1 MSFEQRAWD
10 YVRQVPCG
18 CVVTYGDVAEEAGGR
33 SAAQA
38 AGNAMVKAHAENM
51 DVPWWRV
58 VKKEKKGGSISPGS
72 RGDQRPHD
80 QRRRLEAEGVRF
92 DVSDRIDLGKFGWKP

>member
-10 YVRQVPCG
+10 YVRKVPFG
-18 CVVTYGDVAEEAGGR
+18 CVVTYQQVAKAVNSPDASR
-33 SAAQA
+33 P

-72 RGDQRPHD
+72 PGDQRPHD

>member
-18 CVVTYGDVAEEAGGR
+18 CVVTYQQVAK
-33 SAAQA
+33 AANSPDASQP
-38 AGNAMVKAHAENM
+38 AGNAMVKAHAKNM

-72 RGDQRPHD
+72 RGDQR
-80 QRRRLEAEGVRF
+80 RRLEAEGVRF
-92 DVSDRIDLGKFGWKP
+92 DVNDRIDLGKFGWKP

>member
-18 CVVTYGDVAEEAGGR
+18 RVVVYGDVAEAAGDR
-33 SAAQA
+33 NAAQS
-38 AGNAMVKAHAENM
+38 AGNAMAKALSNDM

-58 VKKEKKGGSISPGS
+58 VKKGGSISLGES
-72 RGDQRPHD
+72 NDQRPAE
-80 QRRRLEAEGVRF
+80 QRKRLEAESVTFMTNGRV
-92 DVSDRIDLGKFGWKP
+92 DPKHLSMSP